1 MRLAEDVGPKG
12 YVLATDLSQ
21 GMIDDLQVRLDG
33 RSFALVEAK
42 RMPAEKLD
50 VPDVAFDAAV
60 CALGLTLQIRAG
72 PLSGSLDPRCI
83 YIEPERGEGSRT
95 GTPVEGMALKET
107 KLGFFIQFSSSLH
120 SAISQKFAG
129 CLPLS

>member
-33 RSFALVEAK
+33 RPFALVEAK
-42 RMPAEKLD
+42 RMPAAKLD

-72 PLSGSLDPRCI
+72 PL
-83 YIEPERGEGSRT
+83 
-95 GTPVEGMALKET
+95 
-107 KLGFFIQFSSSLH
+107 
-120 SAISQKFAG
+120 
-129 CLPLS
+129 